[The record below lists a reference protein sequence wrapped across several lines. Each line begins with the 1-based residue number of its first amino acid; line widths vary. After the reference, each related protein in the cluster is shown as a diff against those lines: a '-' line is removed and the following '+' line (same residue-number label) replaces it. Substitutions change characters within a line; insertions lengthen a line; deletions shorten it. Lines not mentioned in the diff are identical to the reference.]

1 MSSNTP
7 YIEIHQATKYYQ
19 QRDIQGQMTT
29 VSALKGVNL
38 TINQGETLG
47 LVGESGSG
55 KTTLGRA
62 ILNLMTLDEGEVLV
76 NGAPIT
82 AKGNE
87 EAFQVVFQ
95 DPYSSLN
102 PYLTAQQIVMEPIQH
117 LPRRKRE
124 EQASAILTKVGIPR
138 SEQQKR
144 PKAFSGGQRQRIGIA
159 RAIVSSPDFIVL
171 DEPTSALDV
180 SIQAQI
186 LALLEEIQQ
195 TMQLSY
201 LFISHDLGV
210 VRRISDRIAVMY
222 QGQVVEVG
230 ETEEI
235 FQAARHPYT
244 QQLLASLLPLDP
256 QLARA
261 QLQTEPMAQALTLS
275 TDYHWER
282 LSETHQVRSDD

>member
-1 MSSNTP
+1 MTP
-7 YIEIHQATKYYQ
+7 YIEVKNASKRYT
-19 QRDIQGQMTT
+19 QRDMQGNETT
-29 VSALKGVNL
+29 VAALKEVNL
-38 TINQGETLG
+38 TINHGETLG

-62 ILNLMTLDEGEVLV
+62 ILNLMPLDEGEVLV
-76 NGAPIT
+76 NGKEMT
-82 AKGNE
+82 AKTNE

-102 PYLTAQQIVMEPIQH
+102 PYLTALQIVMEPIQH
-117 LPRRKRE
+117 LPRRERE
-124 EQASAILTKVGIPR
+124 QKAREILTKVGIPA
-138 SEQQKR
+138 SEQAKR

-186 LALLEEIQQ
+186 LDLLEEIQT
-195 TMQLSY
+195 TMALSY

-230 ETEEI
+230 NTESI
-235 FQAARHPYT
+235 FEDARHPYT
-244 QQLLASLLPLDP
+244 KQLLASLLPLDP
-256 QLARA
+256 KRAREQLNE
-261 QLQTEPMAQALTLS
+261 TVETNDFVLS
-275 TDYHWER
+275 DQYHWEEIAVDHWVR
-282 LSETHQVRSDD
+282 LDDK